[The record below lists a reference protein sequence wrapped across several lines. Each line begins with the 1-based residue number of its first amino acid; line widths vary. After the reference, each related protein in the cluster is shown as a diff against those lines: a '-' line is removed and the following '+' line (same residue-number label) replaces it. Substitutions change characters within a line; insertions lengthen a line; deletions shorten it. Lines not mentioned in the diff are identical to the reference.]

1 MAESRFTSEERAQIF
16 RSFFDA
22 DPQQLQ
28 KAQTVAAMLAEDDE
42 DVAEAALAITYF
54 YSQKENKKALEEL
67 LNKLSISDI

>member
-1 MAESRFTSEERAQIF
+1 
-16 RSFFDA
+16 
-22 DPQQLQ
+22 
-28 KAQTVAAMLAEDDE
+28 MLAEDDE